1 MHDWQFEYVE
11 GQARPG
17 FPALL
22 AEYQQ
27 RSDQV
32 ATQPGNVLDQP
43 YGPHARQRFDF
54 FPASGPAAGVL
65 LYFHAGYW
73 QSRDKAQ
80 FRFLAPFFQA
90 RGLHFV
96 AVNYPLC
103 PEVSLAA
110 LMHAVL
116 PSVPAVRSHL
126 ASHGLGGL
134 PLVVAGHSA
143 GGHLAAEIALAASA
157 EGAGVQGVLGVLGI
171 SGVYNPEPLVAT
183 TLNQKLL
190 LTEDSA
196 AQANVLRRV
205 RPGLPPGLWV
215 VGGAETPA
223 FLAQNAAMHAAWQG
237 AGNASASVE
246 VPEAD
251 HFTVLGALAP
261 DHTGMGLAFDTW
273 WQQVQAFAQTS
284 A

>member
-1 MHDWQFEYVE
+1 MNDHQFAYVE

-54 FPASGPAAGVL
+54 FPASGLAVGVL

-103 PEVSLAA
+103 PEVSLTA
-110 LMHAVL
+110 LTQAVL

-157 EGAGVQGVLGVLGI
+157 EGAGVQGVLGI
-171 SGVYNPEPLVAT
+171 SGVYDPEPLVST

-190 LTEDSA
+190 LTEGTA
-196 AQANVLRRV
+196 AQANVVRRV
-205 RPGLPPGLWV
+205 RPRLPPGLWV

-223 FLAQNAAMHAAWQG
+223 FLAQNAAMHTAWQG
-237 AGNASASVE
+237 AGNASACVE

-261 DHTGMGLAFDTW
+261 DHAGMGLAFDAW
-273 WQQVQAFAQTS
+273 WGQVQAAAQTP

>member
-1 MHDWQFEYVE
+1 MNDHQFAYVE

-32 ATQPGNVLDQP
+32 AAQPGNLLDQP
-43 YGPHARQRFDF
+43 YGPHPRQRLDW
-54 FPASGPAAGVL
+54 FPADHAPVGVL
-65 LYFHAGYW
+65 LYCHAGYW

-90 RGLHFV
+90 LGLHFV

-110 LMHAVL
+110 LTQAVL
-116 PSVPAVRSHL
+116 PSVPAVRSRL
-126 ASHGLGGL
+126 ASQGLGAL

-143 GGHLAAEIALAASA
+143 GGHLAAEMALASHADG
-157 EGAGVQGVLGVLGI
+157 EGVQGVLGI

-183 TLNQKLL
+183 TLNQKLQL
-190 LTEDSA
+190 HADTA
-196 AQANVLRRV
+196 TQANVVRRV
-205 RPGLPPGLWV
+205 RAERPPGLWV

-223 FLAQNAAMHAAWQG
+223 FLAQNAAMHTAWLA
-237 AGNASASVE
+237 AGNVSASVV
-246 VPEAD
+246 VPQAD
-251 HFTVLGALAP
+251 HFTVLDALLL
-261 DHTGMGLAFDTW
+261 DQGGLRTAFDAW
-273 WQQVQAFAQTS
+273 WLQVQQQAGSAQ